1 MQQKETIKK
10 DKISQK
16 DKIRAII
23 TGKASNKS
31 ESDQSSRDF
40 KRSQTIAQSS
50 PKSEDPSL
58 MFEKGFSSNEVPV
71 KKKKRFGFGL

>member
-10 DKISQK
+10 EKISQK

-31 ESDQSSRDF
+31 ESD
-40 KRSQTIAQSS
+40 
-50 PKSEDPSL
+50 
-58 MFEKGFSSNEVPV
+58 
-71 KKKKRFGFGL
+71 